1 MQTVC
6 GCEKKCV
13 WEETRMMN
21 VKNQKTKRIVVGV
34 IAIVLA
40 LAMVVPMVLGAVL

>member
-1 MQTVC
+1 
-6 GCEKKCV
+6 
-13 WEETRMMN
+13 MMN